1 MMRAAAP
8 FLLWSTLAASLA
20 TLHAAQAPAA
30 LRLTPNLVG
39 QIGQPLRYRP
49 EGGDF
54 VIENGPEFFNR
65 PLYGGNTAFR
75 VDAGDKPE
83 FTLYLPGRGG
93 NLRFGLRSGTDAK
106 WLSDAAKIVTRY
118 RPGEMLYEIRDPLLG
133 AEGVLRLTVL
143 AYEGTEGLIVRAGL
157 ARREASESS
166 SRREEAGPTA
176 TTNASGFVTPAA
188 TPIELVWA
196 YGGVNGQRGS
206 RDGDI
211 GTERMPIGE
220 YFQLQPEF
228 CRDNAI
234 ELRPPGGFTLR
245 AKAATIVGVTPPAA
259 QLALADAT
267 HWRDLPALLGSVEA
281 VGPASGASTA
291 RTQGPALQVIVGRVP
306 LVAQQLLF
314 FSLQRVAV
322 DGAVAEE
329 LDTYKEVTADRKGV
343 DRRAKK
349 FQLSPA
355 YTAAELPRRF
365 ADTEQYFTALR
376 QRVSIETPDAF
387 INVAAGALNVA
398 TDAVWDEPE
407 NAIMHGAI
415 AWRTKLLGW
424 RGPYLLDALGWH
436 DRARS
441 NISYWV
447 TRQNTDPIP
456 AKLPPPDENSNLAR
470 SETALHSNGDMSN
483 SHYDMNLV
491 FIDGLFRHLLWTGDL
506 NFARQV
512 WPVIERHLAWERRL
526 FRREFG
532 PDKLPLYEA
541 YAVIWASDDLQYGG
555 GGVAHA
561 SAYNYYH
568 NKMAAR
574 LAKLLGHDPK
584 PYEREADLIAQAMR
598 KYLWLPEQGMFAESK
613 DLLGLQLVHPSAGLW
628 TFYHTVDSEVPTPSE
643 AWQMTRYVDTQIP
656 HLPVVGPGVPAD
668 QPYAVLS
675 ETNWM
680 PYSWSINN
688 VVMGEIVHTALG
700 YWQAGRPDEAF
711 RLTKS
716 ALLASMFMG
725 ICPGNVGSMNYL
737 DVYRREAQRDFADG
751 GGVTSRALIE
761 GLFGVKPDALAGELL
776 IRPGFPAA
784 WDHASLRH
792 PDINFSFRRE
802 GDTDLFTI
810 EPKMAKPLALRF
822 ELPAR
827 REHLASAMVNGQPVT
842 WQQREDVGG
851 HPVIELTHAV
861 AAKYEVKLQW
871 SGAALLP
878 SATDDAGRG
887 RSDRR
892 SPGEGGGTPPSGEAG
907 FGGPALQTNPARCEP
922 VDLARFFNDRVT
934 EIFRKGK
941 YRSPRSPFVS
951 LAIPAQGI
959 GAWAG
964 HVDEMAQIDDSGL
977 RAAAGANGGRLVL
990 PNGVPFVTPGPGDA
1004 KNILFTSQWDNYPH
1018 EATVSLS
1025 GRAVHA
1031 YLLMAGSTNH
1041 MQSRFDNG
1049 EVIVTY
1055 RDGTTARLAL
1065 HNPTNWW
1072 PIDQDYFIDDYQF
1085 RRPEPIPPRVDLMTG
1100 TVRLLDVATFKGKGR
1115 AVRGGAATVLDLPL
1129 DPAKELQSLT
1139 VRTLANEVVIG
1150 LMGLTLAR

>member
-1 MMRAAAP
+1 M
-8 FLLWSTLAASLA
+8 
-20 TLHAAQAPAA
+20 
-30 LRLTPNLVG
+30 PNLEDR
-39 QIGQPLRYRP
+39 IEQPLRYRP
-49 EGGDF
+49 DGGDF

-75 VDAGDKPE
+75 ADAGDKPE

-93 NLRFGLRSGTDAK
+93 NLRLGVRGAAGAK
-106 WLSDAAKIVTRY
+106 WLFEAAQVTTRY
-118 RPGEMLYEIRDPLLG
+118 RPGAMLYEVRDPVLG
-133 AEGVLRLTVL
+133 AGGVLHVEVL
-143 AYEGTEGLIVRAGL
+143 ALAATDGLVVRVEYVAGV
-157 ARREASESS
+157 ACREPVEPADPGRPAST
-166 SRREEAGPTA
+166 RPA
-176 TTNASGFVTPAA
+176 TTTTPL
-188 TPIELVWA
+188 ELIWA
-196 YGGVNGQRGS
+196 YGGVNGQRGA

-211 GTERMPIGE
+211 GTERVPIGE
-220 YFQLQPEF
+220 YFQLQPDF
-228 CRDNAI
+228 CRGNHFEIAG
-234 ELRPPGGFTLR
+234 RTFTLR
-245 AKAATIVGVTPPAA
+245 SKPATILGLVPEGAE
-259 QLALADAT
+259 LAVADAT
-267 HWRDLPALLGSVEA
+267 QWASCAGLLASAGLA
-281 VGPASGASTA
+281 GQASGVNPA
-291 RTQGPALQVIVGRVP
+291 RTQGPALQVVAGRVA
-306 LVAQQLLF
+306 LVLGQPCFLA
-314 FSLQRVAV
+314 LQRIA
-322 DGAVAEE
+322 DGATTAEE
-329 LDTYKEVTADRKGV
+329 LDIYRNVTTDRAGLKRDAVPVPLLPAYRVEDLPRVFAEADRHFRELRERVMV
-343 DRRAKK
+343 D
-349 FQLSPA
+349 
-355 YTAAELPRRF
+355 
-365 ADTEQYFTALR
+365 
-376 QRVSIETPDAF
+376 TPDPFLNAA
-387 INVAAGALNVA
+387 VAALNVA
-398 TDAVWDEPE
+398 VDAVWDEPQG
-407 NAIMHGAI
+407 AVMHGAI
-415 AWRTKLLGW
+415 AWRSKLLGW
-424 RGPYLLDALGWH
+424 RGPYAQDALGWH
-436 DRARS
+436 DRARR

-456 AKLPPPDENSNLAR
+456 AKLPPPDESSNLAR

-506 NFARQV
+506 DFARQV

-574 LAKLLGHDPK
+574 LAKLLGRDPT
-584 PYEREADLIAQAMR
+584 PYEREAELIAQAMR
-598 KYLWLPEQGMFAESK
+598 KYLWLPEEGMFAESK
-613 DLLGLQLVHPSAGLW
+613 DLLGLQLVHPSAALW
-628 TFYHTVDSEVPTPSE
+628 TFYHTLDSEMTTPFE
-643 AWQMTRYVDTQIP
+643 AWQMTRYVDTEIP
-656 HLPVVGPGVPAD
+656 HLPVRGPGVPAD

-725 ICPGNVGSMNYL
+725 ICPGNVGTMNYL
-737 DVYRREAQRDFADG
+737 DAYRRESQRDFADG

-776 IRPGFPAA
+776 IRPGFPAG

-792 PDINFSFRRE
+792 PDINLSFRRE
-802 GDTDLFTI
+802 GLTETYTV
-810 EPKMAKPLALRF
+810 EPKFAKPMTLRF
-822 ELPAR
+822 ELPMHRAR
-827 REHLASAMVNGQPVT
+827 LAGATVNGQPVA
-842 WQQREDVGG
+842 WQQREAVAG
-851 HPVIELTHAV
+851 HPVIELTSAAV
-861 AAKYEVKLQW
+861 AKYEVKLQW
-871 SGAALLP
+871 SGALVVVPAEPGSAPPVQSTVPAIDWTAKLP
-878 SATDDAGRG
+878 AT
-887 RSDRR
+887 
-892 SPGEGGGTPPSGEAG
+892 T
-907 FGGPALQTNPARCEP
+907 RCDP
-922 VDLARFFNDRVT
+922 IDLAPFFNDRVT
-934 EIFRKGK
+934 EIFRPGK

-964 HVDEMAQIDDSGL
+964 HVNEMAAIDDTGL
-977 RAAAGANGGRLVL
+977 RAAAAANGGRFVL
-990 PNGVPFVTPGPGDA
+990 PDGVPFATPGPGDA
-1004 KNILFTSQWDNYPH
+1004 KNIVFTSQWDNYPR
-1018 EATVSLS
+1018 EATVPLS
-1025 GRAVHA
+1025 GRSTHA

-1041 MQSRFDNG
+1041 MQSRLDNG

-1085 RRPEPIPPRVDLMTG
+1085 RRPEPIPPRVDLKTG
-1100 TVRLLDVATFKGKGR
+1100 TVRRLDVAAFKGKGR
-1115 AVRGGAATVLDLPL
+1115 TVPGGAATVLDLPL

-1150 LMGLTLAR
+1150 LMSVTLER